1 MKDEVI
7 GVGITKRQYET
18 NKKYNDKTY
27 EQLGFR
33 SRKAERLDELIA
45 LGAEKT
51 GQTKS
56 MYMKS
61 AIQSQL
67 TRDGITIDMLPVNSK
82 YIPPAPEPKQP
93 KRYMIYMVTTWDAT
107 PEEYEEVLAGNGF
120 VFEEYV
126 SVFQTLAM
134 AKKYIANK
142 YAKKPYPE
150 QWYFTIYGREI
161 EAENKLEAAN
171 KYRQMTKDAIA
182 EENRGLDSEEGT
194 EEFTVLLN
202 KYRKPDYVEIVKYD
216 GVRDDK
222 EEN

>member
-1 MKDEVI
+1 MKGRDS
-7 GVGITKRQYET
+7 VGRSEAQKRAD
-18 NKKYNDKTY
+18 KKSAKKIYNMLTVHV
-27 EQLGFR
+27 
-33 SRKAERLDELIA
+33 RKDSLLKELIDMA
-45 LGAEKT
+45 SKILNISKND
-51 GQTKS
+51 
-56 MYMKS
+56 YMVT
-61 AIQSQL
+61 AIQQKLQS
-67 TRDGITIDMLPVNSK
+67 DGITPDLLNQP
-82 YIPPAPEPKQP
+82 YTPPAPESKQP

-107 PEEYEEVLAGNGF
+107 PKKYEEVLAGNGF

-134 AKKYIANK
+134 AKKYIADK

-182 EENRGLDSEEGT
+182 EENNGLDSEEGT

-216 GVRDDK
+216 DIK
-222 EEN
+222 EVD

>member
-1 MKDEVI
+1 MKGRNDMALTESRR
-7 GVGITKRQYET
+7 KA
-18 NKKYNDKTY
+18 NDKYNQKAY
-27 EQLGFR
+27 ESIAFR
-33 SRKAERLDELIA
+33 SRKEKRLGELLA
-45 LGAEKT
+45 FASEKEGVSKT
-51 GQTKS
+51 VYVEK
-56 MYMKS
+56 
-61 AIQSQL
+61 AIWEKL
-67 TRDGITIDMLPVNSK
+67 TRDGITIDMLPTNSK
-82 YIPPAPEPKQP
+82 YTPPVPESKQP

-142 YAKKPYPE
+142 YTKKPYPD

-171 KYRQMTKDAIA
+171 KYRQMIKEVIA
-182 EENRGLDSEEGT
+182 EQNEGLDTEEGAEWFT
-194 EEFTVLLN
+194 ELLN

-216 GVRDDK
+216 DVRDDK
-222 EEN
+222 EGN

>member
-1 MKDEVI
+1 MKDGEKMGRNKSSTV
-7 GVGITKRQYET
+7 VKYQKEHYNTLSLRFKKEDDVLLLLDYASKTLGITKGDYVRDALMTQ
-18 NKKYNDKTY
+18 
-27 EQLGFR
+27 FR
-33 SRKAERLDELIA
+33 H
-45 LGAEKT
+45 
-51 GQTKS
+51 
-56 MYMKS
+56 
-61 AIQSQL
+61 
-67 TRDGITIDMLPVNSK
+67 DGITIDMLPADSK
-82 YIPPAPEPKQP
+82 YTPPVPESKQP

-142 YAKKPYPE
+142 YTKKPYPE

-182 EENRGLDSEEGT
+182 EENEGLYSEEGT
-194 EEFTVLLN
+194 EDFTELLN
-202 KYRKPDYVEIVKYD
+202 KYRKPDYMEIVKYD
-216 GVRDDK
+216 DVRNDK
-222 EEN
+222 EGN

>member
-1 MKDEVI
+1 MKGSDGMGRTEAQ
-7 GVGITKRQYET
+7 KRADKKSHAKIYE
-18 NKKYNDKTY
+18 KISFDARR
-27 EQLGFR
+27 EL
-33 SRKAERLDELIA
+33 RLRELINLA
-45 LGAEKT
+45 ASKRGLSFA
-51 GQTKS
+51 Q
-56 MYMKS
+56 YVYDI
-61 AIQSQL
+61 IQSQL
-67 TRDGITIDMLPVNSK
+67 IRDGITIDMLPTNSK
-82 YIPPAPEPKQP
+82 YTPPATESKQP

-107 PEEYEEVLAGNGF
+107 PEEYEEVLVGNSF

-142 YAKKPYPE
+142 YTKKPYPD

-182 EENRGLDSEEGT
+182 EENEGLYSEEGT
-194 EEFTVLLN
+194 EDFTELLN

-216 GVRDDK
+216 DVRDDK
-222 EEN
+222 EGS